1 MREQDRTIVPRV
13 SVLMTVFN
21 TEAYLRA
28 SIDSVLS
35 QTLEDFELIIVDD
48 CSSDGSWPMVTAAA
62 ARDRRI
68 VAIRRD
74 RQGGASAALNS
85 GLLHASGT
93 YLTRQ
98 DSDDLSTPTRL
109 AEQVA
114 FLERHP
120 EVGAAGTAVLLVDAA
135 GNQLGTSAFPETDR
149 EIQPA
154 LLDYMCFCGPTVMM
168 RRTAFEAAGL
178 SFDESLSGSEDYDLC
193 LRLGEVG
200 SLANVPLPLYV
211 YRQHASSVSHAKRS
225 QQLVRKAQALE
236 KALHRRFGSA
246 PPSAGIGYVARD
258 YLRAAVIGHAM
269 RESRG
274 TRDLVE
280 RAVSLEPG
288 LLLNAPLVEKIVR
301 KYTPSGPVG
310 AALTFTESLF
320 KDVFPPTRS
329 LNRLKRRLIAEL
341 HMREVFAASQGG
353 DASAIRAHLWPAIR
367 SNPSWLTNRG
377 VFALL
382 GASLHLRNRVK
393 AVIKVDGRPF

>member
-168 RRTAFEAAGL
+168 RSSAFEAAGL
-178 SFDESLSGSEDYDLC
+178 CLVVCLSGSED
-193 LRLGEVG
+193 
-200 SLANVPLPLYV
+200 
-211 YRQHASSVSHAKRS
+211 
-225 QQLVRKAQALE
+225 
-236 KALHRRFGSA
+236 
-246 PPSAGIGYVARD
+246 
-258 YLRAAVIGHAM
+258 
-269 RESRG
+269 
-274 TRDLVE
+274 
-280 RAVSLEPG
+280 
-288 LLLNAPLVEKIVR
+288 
-301 KYTPSGPVG
+301 
-310 AALTFTESLF
+310 
-320 KDVFPPTRS
+320 
-329 LNRLKRRLIAEL
+329 
-341 HMREVFAASQGG
+341 
-353 DASAIRAHLWPAIR
+353 
-367 SNPSWLTNRG
+367 
-377 VFALL
+377 
-382 GASLHLRNRVK
+382 
-393 AVIKVDGRPF
+393 